1 MRYSPHMTQQLYAE
15 TIRVL
20 AEFGREDMPVVANM
34 DFGHTSPQMVVPIG
48 SRAMIDPGTKRIALL
63 EPAIE

>member
-1 MRYSPHMTQQLYAE
+1 MTQALYAE
-15 TIRVL
+15 VRRVL

-48 SRAMIDPGTKRIALL
+48 CRAIIDPGTKRIALL
-63 EPAIE
+63 EPAVER